1 MSSDY
6 SDITG
11 FGTLIGVKKGVP
23 KQEDS
28 LIRMSLIFPLE
39 GTFMQYIQ
47 SLTLLQQALFIQ
59 YKCYVF

>member
-11 FGTLIGVKKGVP
+11 SGTLIGVKKGVP

-39 GTFMQYIQ
+39 GTFMQYTEFNPFTASIVY
-47 SLTLLQQALFIQ
+47 A
-59 YKCYVF
+59 V